1 MHMHECM
8 ILCRCQERY
17 QLAPQWVNLD
27 ISAQPSSH
35 STLPLYHTSIHS
47 YIPSATHLYHSPP
60 PNMTALLPPNL
71 LKLFA
76 PRPPVPYLKP
86 LVKDDAKR
94 GPNKLRGVGELVTR
108 LRTEADEDEIKQ
120 GLKDE
125 ADLKNGKE
133 DAGTKMELGG
143 EEGELKEKELKAAAA
158 TSGVKGKKDPI
169 KQAGVVGQEAVKMR
183 RELRAKRKE
192 EYKKN
197 LEENCRCFGLTGS

>member
-1 MHMHECM
+1 
-8 ILCRCQERY
+8 
-17 QLAPQWVNLD
+17 
-27 ISAQPSSH
+27 
-35 STLPLYHTSIHS
+35 
-47 YIPSATHLYHSPP
+47 
-60 PNMTALLPPNL
+60 MTALLPPNL

-108 LRTEADEDEIKQ
+108 IRTEADEDEIKQ

-125 ADLKNGKE
+125 ADLKQGKE

-183 RELRAKRKE
+183 RELRSKRKE

-197 LEENCRCFGLTGS
+197 LEENCRCFGLTGL

>member
-1 MHMHECM
+1 MHESM
-8 ILCRCQERY
+8 ILCKYQETY
-17 QLAPQWVNLD
+17 KLAPQWVNLD
-27 ISAQPSSH
+27 ISAQPDSH
-35 STLPLYHTSIHS
+35 STSALYHTSIHP
-47 YIPSATHLYHSPP
+47 YIPSVTHLYHSPP
-60 PNMTALLPPNL
+60 PTMTALLPPNL

-125 ADLKNGKE
+125 ADLKKGKE

-197 LEENCRCFGLTGS
+197 LEENCRSFGLTGSR

>member
-1 MHMHECM
+1 
-8 ILCRCQERY
+8 
-17 QLAPQWVNLD
+17 
-27 ISAQPSSH
+27 
-35 STLPLYHTSIHS
+35 
-47 YIPSATHLYHSPP
+47 
-60 PNMTALLPPNL
+60 MTALLPPNL

-125 ADLKNGKE
+125 ADLKKGKE

-143 EEGELKEKELKAAAA
+143 DEGELKEKELKAAAT

-197 LEENCRCFGLTGS
+197 LEENCRCFGPTGRDNADK

>member
-1 MHMHECM
+1 
-8 ILCRCQERY
+8 
-17 QLAPQWVNLD
+17 
-27 ISAQPSSH
+27 
-35 STLPLYHTSIHS
+35 
-47 YIPSATHLYHSPP
+47 
-60 PNMTALLPPNL
+60 MTALLPPNL

-94 GPNKLRGVGELVTR
+94 GPNKLKGVGELVTR

-125 ADLKNGKE
+125 ADIAKGKE

-143 EEGELKEKELKAAAA
+143 EEGELKEKELKAAGQGSK
-158 TSGVKGKKDPI
+158 TKKDPI
-169 KQAGVVGQEAVKMR
+169 KLAGVVGQEAVKMKKEMR
-183 RELRAKRKE
+183 IKRKE

-197 LEENCRCFGLTGS
+197 IESNCKSDDGIEGTRLTRNR